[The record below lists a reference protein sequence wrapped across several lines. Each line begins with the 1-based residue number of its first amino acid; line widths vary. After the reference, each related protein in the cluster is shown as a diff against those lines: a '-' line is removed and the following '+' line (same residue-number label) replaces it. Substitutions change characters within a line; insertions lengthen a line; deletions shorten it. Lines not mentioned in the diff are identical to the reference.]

1 MNIIIIEECNLK
13 DVEKIKEIGERT
25 FYETFYNE
33 NLEEDMKDYL
43 KKNFSY
49 AQLETEF
56 RNSSSKFY
64 MVQNDKKI
72 VAYMKLNFIE
82 DQINKDYENTLEIQ
96 RIYVTQEYKCR
107 HIGKSLIE
115 KAIEIAKNNN
125 KNYIWLGVWEKNINA
140 IRFYKKQG
148 FVKYDTHIFELG
160 ADEQTDNLMKL
171 IL

>member
-33 NLEEDMKDYL
+33 NLEEDMNDYL
-43 KKNFSY
+43 IKNFSY

-56 RNSSSKFY
+56 KNSRSKFY

-96 RIYVTQEYKCR
+96 RIYVTQEYKGR
-107 HIGKSLIE
+107 HIGKSLIK

-148 FVKYDTHIFELG
+148 FVKYDTHIFKLG